1 MKAKLL
7 FAIMALLGSLTFAQT
22 GINYKAIIK
31 DSGGNIVASQAVDVQ
46 FIIYEGAALTDNVY
60 QESHTTITDANG
72 ILIVNIG
79 EGTTTD
85 VFTDIS
91 WGDDEHWLN
100 VQVDTGAGLVDM
112 GTTQFM
118 AVPYALH
125 ASNVTGLEALDE
137 GNGIGY
143 RLLNAD
149 PIYYGN
155 IGSRAVD
162 LSYGGDSGYDAGQG
176 AVGMGSV
183 AMGQYTT
190 ANIGSVAMGYG
201 TSATGQYSTA
211 MGSNTTASGPFTV
224 AMGESSTATGLYATA
239 MGVGTNANALAS
251 MAIGRFNIG
260 GGNPS
265 TWIDTDPL
273 FEIGNGSGSGSKSNA
288 LTVLKN
294 GSIIAPS
301 LDMAEITDN
310 KSLITKEYA
319 DTNYSGGGSTGLE
332 LINEGAGPGWRF
344 VGSNP
349 NNYGDIGWGA
359 VDLSVQ
365 DLNSTTSGAT
375 GQYSVA
381 TGLRTTASA
390 NHSTAMGY
398 YSIAS
403 GMYSTAMGNNSVA
416 SGETATAIGWEANA
430 LGDYSIAVGTV
441 ATSVGNNSAA
451 IGEGVIAG
459 DPNSIV
465 VGSYNDPNTYS
476 NTVFQVGNGT
486 LPAPSNALTV
496 LNNGDA
502 ILAGTLTQSSDIRLK
517 KDIQDLEYGL
527 NEVLALQPKSYH
539 WKKHTS
545 LRKSLGLI
553 AQDVASVIPEI
564 VHETEDDEKTLSIS
578 YIELIPVLIKAI
590 REQQLII
597 IGQNAEISD
606 QASEIAI
613 LSEEFNKINELSQR
627 IKQLESDK
635 KNLQQ

>member
-1 MKAKLL
+1 M
-7 FAIMALLGSLTFAQT
+7 
-22 GINYKAIIK
+22 
-31 DSGGNIVASQAVDVQ
+31 
-46 FIIYEGAALTDNVY
+46 
-60 QESHTTITDANG
+60 
-72 ILIVNIG
+72 
-79 EGTTTD
+79 
-85 VFTDIS
+85 
-91 WGDDEHWLN
+91 
-100 VQVDTGAGLVDM
+100 
-112 GTTQFM
+112 
-118 AVPYALH
+118 
-125 ASNVTGLEALDE
+125 
-137 GNGIGY
+137 
-143 RLLNAD
+143 
-149 PIYYGN
+149 
-155 IGSRAVD
+155 
-162 LSYGGDSGYDAGQG
+162 
-176 AVGMGSV
+176 
-183 AMGQYTT
+183 
-190 ANIGSVAMGYG
+190 
-201 TSATGQYSTA
+201 
-211 MGSNTTASGPFTV
+211 
-224 AMGESSTATGLYATA
+224 
-239 MGVGTNANALAS
+239 
-251 MAIGRFNIG
+251 
-260 GGNPS
+260 
-265 TWIDTDPL
+265 
-273 FEIGNGSGSGSKSNA
+273 
-288 LTVLKN
+288 
-294 GSIIAPS
+294 
-301 LDMAEITDN
+301 
-310 KSLITKEYA
+310 
-319 DTNYSGGGSTGLE
+319 E

-344 VGSNP
+344 VGANP
-349 NNYGDIGWGA
+349 NNFGDIGWGA

-381 TGLRTTASA
+381 TGLRTIASA

-416 SGETATAIGWEANA
+416 SGETATAIGWSANG

-441 ATSVGNNSAA
+441 ATSAGNNSAA
-451 IGEGVIAG
+451 IGEGVIAD

-517 KDIQDLEYGL
+517 NDIQDLEYGL

-545 LRKSLGLI
+545 FRKSLGLI
-553 AQDVASVIPEI
+553 AQDVASVITEI

-590 REQQLII
+590 QEQQLII

-613 LSEEFNKINELSQR
+613 LSEEINKINELSQR
-627 IKQLESDK
+627 IKQLESNK